1 MQRFFV
7 WQLRQQTSFQLDRY
21 HLKGNPESSSRD
33 SFYVFFMYVS
43 QHGFI
48 CCPSVAGVLDEPF
61 SQLIR
66 LSGVAVQAR
75 QSIEAGT
82 FVAWRAG
89 MPLLISGHNV
99 GYIKTLQLYI
109 F

>member
-1 MQRFFV
+1 
-7 WQLRQQTSFQLDRY
+7 
-21 HLKGNPESSSRD
+21 
-33 SFYVFFMYVS
+33 MYVI
-43 QHGFI
+43 QHGFT
-48 CCPSVAGVLDEPF
+48 CFPSVVEVLDEPF
-61 SQLIR
+61 SQPIP
-66 LSGVAVQAR
+66 LSGVAVQAH

-99 GYIKTLQLYI
+99 GYTKTLQLYI

>member
-1 MQRFFV
+1 
-7 WQLRQQTSFQLDRY
+7 LRQQTSFHLELYQ
-21 HLKGNPESSSRD
+21 LKGNQESYSREI
-33 SFYVFFMYVS
+33 FYVFFMYVIH
-43 QHGFI
+43 HGYT

-61 SQLIR
+61 SQLIP